1 MMCSREGLSIIAI
14 AGIGLARLGFPLR
27 QSNPDMRWIY
37 SSRRNDTKNS
47 QFDAISHLICMVAS
61 GSISDGDDMPCDR
74 CHNSEDDSEV
84 KHICSG

>member
-47 QFDAISHLICMVAS
+47 QFDATSHLPSYLYGGIRV
-61 GSISDGDDMPCDR
+61 D
-74 CHNSEDDSEV
+74 
-84 KHICSG
+84 K